1 MTNARFKTEN
11 LIKTKIIC
19 FPKMQPN
26 TDFSGGDKLYINHL
40 SDTNIKLGWNV
51 WYAGEDNDIK
61 ILNNFFDLKNVKYKI
76 KDQEIIRSICR
87 RAHYLKSKLTDFNDI
102 YYYETNN
109 FYKFPDSELA
119 VSLMTIHQ
127 TMILAI
133 HCYLYMNTMPM
144 KCSSSKAKKRT
155 TKQPSSNEYI
165 IAVICNCNI

>member
-76 KDQEIIRSICR
+76 KDQEIIDAKPLATFFNIDLR
-87 RAHYLKSKLTDFNDI
+87 LLLTLSN
-102 YYYETNN
+102 
-109 FYKFPDSELA
+109 
-119 VSLMTIHQ
+119 
-127 TMILAI
+127 
-133 HCYLYMNTMPM
+133 LY
-144 KCSSSKAKKRT
+144 
-155 TKQPSSNEYI
+155 
-165 IAVICNCNI
+165 